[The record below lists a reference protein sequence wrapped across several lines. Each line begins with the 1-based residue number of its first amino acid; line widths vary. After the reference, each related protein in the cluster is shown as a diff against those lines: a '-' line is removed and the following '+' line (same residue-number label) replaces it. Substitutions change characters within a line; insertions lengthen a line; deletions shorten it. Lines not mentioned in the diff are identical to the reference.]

1 MPAYGNPLQST
12 SLRSQFATKAGP
24 FMPRDTGANQYNG
37 TVAPQGG
44 LKPLN
49 SDISKP
55 SMPVKQLEAPQFQ
68 LTGAFSDIFNAQPGQ
83 VLPYVPPATAPLIQ
97 NMLGMHQGYANAA
110 LPLLD
115 LLLGE
120 MGNRT
125 ALSGQYFN
133 PEMALRQGILEEIG
147 RQDNSFLQQMLE
159 LQRRTPAPQSGT
171 HFFAGF

>member
-1 MPAYGNPLQST
+1 
-12 SLRSQFATKAGP
+12 
-24 FMPRDTGANQYNG
+24 MPRDTGANQYNG

-44 LKPLN
+44 PKPLN

-55 SMPVKQLEAPQFQ
+55 RLPGPQLQEPPFQ
-68 LTGAFSDIFNAQPGQ
+68 LTGRYADIFAAQPKQ
-83 VLPYVPPATAPLIQ
+83 VLPYVPPPTAPLIQ

-115 LLLGE
+115 LLLWE

-125 ALSGQYFN
+125 ALSEQYFN